1 MRLLLTSM
9 LFLSPIA
16 LSQPD
21 IPDDFFDSPSAD
33 EIATEAVVQAKESE
47 KRLTEETERKREEQQ
62 RKNERKRRILRDEM
76 KARAPVHWAKRLE
89 YIELEVEP
97 DARLN
102 RSMAAIYDAELKRIP
117 AKGAPQVTQVY
128 TEALVE
134 QNNIIIYQNERIIEL
149 LEGLQTNR

>member
-1 MRLLLTSM
+1 MRLILTPLLFIS
-9 LFLSPIA
+9 SIA
-16 LSQPD
+16 LSQPE
-21 IPDDFFDSPSAD
+21 IPEDFFDTPSAS

-62 RKNERKRRILRDEM
+62 RKNEQKRRVLRDEM
-76 KARAPVHWAKRLE
+76 KARAPLHWGKRLK
-89 YIELEVEP
+89 YIELEVDP

-102 RSMAAIYDAELKRIP
+102 ASMAALYDAELKRIP

-149 LEGLQTNR
+149 LEGLQTK